1 MGNLLDD
8 IVSRV
13 VCDTDHKS
21 CKFRIG
27 CRPGQ
32 LVYLSQQEIESMQ
45 QDFMADNAGWSLFWL
60 FYGQTSMSFEM
71 YPQKIDDSHFYWE
84 YTMSYALKTIETLN
98 SPCDV
103 L

>member
-32 LVYLSQQEIESMQ
+32 LVYLSRQEIESMQ
-45 QDFMADNAGWSLFWL
+45 QDFMADNAG
-60 FYGQTSMSFEM
+60 
-71 YPQKIDDSHFYWE
+71 
-84 YTMSYALKTIETLN
+84 
-98 SPCDV
+98 
-103 L
+103 

>member
-45 QDFMADNAGWSLFWL
+45 QDFMADNAGWSLFGL
-60 FYGQTSMSFEM
+60 FYGQTLISRF
-71 YPQKIDDSHFYWE
+71 
-84 YTMSYALKTIETLN
+84 TLKKLMILIFIGSKQCRTR
-98 SPCDV
+98 
-103 L
+103 